1 MPRRPASP
9 TAARRPGARRL
20 GAPRHAARAAVAALA
35 ALAAGALLAGC
46 AAPRP
51 LPTPTPTPTETLV
64 PTGDGVLRI
73 GTLLPMKGDIA
84 FIGPGMVAAVE
95 VAVRDINAAG
105 GVLGQRV
112 EVLYRN
118 SGTAEEDR
126 LEIAFAD
133 LVERGV
139 DVIIGPATS
148 ALAERLVP
156 LAAAADITV
165 ISPAATYPTV
175 RSATPPGVFF
185 RTIPAYDQQARAIVE
200 ALESDGVEAV
210 SLVTTGDP
218 LGFSF
223 ELAVRAAL
231 EERGMR
237 LSGIEQLDAA
247 TNPARLAFSVAG
259 GDPEAVIVATG
270 ASLAEQ
276 NARVLT
282 ALIERGIA
290 PEALWLTSQN
300 LSDYSEAVEAGVLE
314 GVNGVLEGA
323 VVSDELLARL
333 QQSDPFL
340 RSARFGPEAY
350 DAVVLAALAA
360 VLADDDGGPSIAR
373 SLADAAGSGVP
384 CASFGECLSV
394 LETEPAIDYDGLSG
408 PLTLDDAGDVVDGV
422 LRLYRYTAENRAE
435 LVGDLPLVAR

>member
-1 MPRRPASP
+1 MPRRPRFP
-9 TAARRPGARRL
+9 HRRR
-20 GAPRHAARAAVAALA
+20 ALA
-35 ALAAGALLAGC
+35 AAALVVAASTVLAGC

-51 LPTPTPTPTETLV
+51 LPTPTPTPTETIG

-73 GTLLPMKGDIA
+73 GTLFPTTGDVA

-105 GVLGQRV
+105 GVLGEPV
-112 EVLYRN
+112 EVLHRN
-118 SGTAEEDR
+118 SGTATEDL
-126 LEIAFAD
+126 LEAAVAD

-156 LAAAADITV
+156 LAAEADITV

-185 RTIPAYDQQARAIVE
+185 RTIPAYDRQGAAIID
-200 ALESDGVEAV
+200 LLDGDGVESVA
-210 SLVTTGDP
+210 LVTTGDA

-231 EERGMR
+231 DERGMR
-237 LSGIEQLDAA
+237 LTSIEQLDAA
-247 TNPARLAFSVAG
+247 TNPARLAFSIAG
-259 GDPEAVIVATG
+259 GEPEAVILATG

-276 NARVLT
+276 NALVLA
-282 ALIERGIA
+282 ALLDRGIDA
-290 PEALWLTSQN
+290 EALWLTAQN
-300 LSDYSEAVEAGVLE
+300 LADYSTTVEAGLLE
-314 GVNGVLEGA
+314 GANGVLEGA
-323 VVSDELLARL
+323 EVADELLARFR
-333 QQSDPFL
+333 QSDPAL

-360 VLADDDGGPSIAR
+360 ELADDDGGPSIAR
-373 SLADAAGSGVP
+373 LLATAAGGGECPGIP
-384 CASFGECLSV
+384 CASYGECLSV
-394 LETEPAIDYDGLSG
+394 LETEPAIDYEGLSG
-408 PLTLDDAGDVVDGV
+408 PLTLDEAGDVLDGAFG
-422 LRLYRYTAENRAE
+422 LFRYTAENRVE
-435 LVGDLPLVAR
+435 RVGTLPLVVR